1 MSHHEGISPE
11 GDADHPDDQ
20 GRRDFLEQTTIAV
33 AGVGLAA
40 ATWPFISSMNPT
52 TDVVAKASTEVD
64 LSNIAMG
71 HSRTVSWQGK
81 PVFIVHRTPE
91 QVASMNGDGGGK
103 EPQPDEDRVE
113 HPEWLVVVGI
123 CTHLG
128 CVPARKNEGWVCPC
142 HGSVYDNS
150 GRILRGPAPKNL
162 LVPPYEFLSEDKIV
176 IKKA

>member
-1 MSHHEGISPE
+1 VSHHEGISPE

-103 EPQPDEDRVE
+103 EPQPD
-113 HPEWLVVVGI
+113 
-123 CTHLG
+123 
-128 CVPARKNEGWVCPC
+128 
-142 HGSVYDNS
+142 
-150 GRILRGPAPKNL
+150 
-162 LVPPYEFLSEDKIV
+162 
-176 IKKA
+176 